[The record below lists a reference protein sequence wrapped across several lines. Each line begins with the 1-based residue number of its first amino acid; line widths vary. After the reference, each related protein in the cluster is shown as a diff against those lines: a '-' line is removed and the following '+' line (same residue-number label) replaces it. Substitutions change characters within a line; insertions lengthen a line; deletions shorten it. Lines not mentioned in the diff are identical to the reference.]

1 MRFFHFVGIAL
12 GAIAI
17 LNLMQVVVEMS
28 MRDQVYACSSLGKYV
43 PLEVEKKCR
52 RFK

>member
-1 MRFFHFVGIAL
+1 MRFFYIVGIAL

-17 LNLMQVVVEMS
+17 LNLIPVLVEIA
-28 MRDQVYACSSLGKYV
+28 MRDQVYACSDLGKYV

-52 RFK
+52 KYK